1 MHVQL
6 DRHGFP
12 AVPIHHAQL
21 DPLVRGRDHL
31 ERPGFLLSGQAGYQK
46 GAFASQV
53 KAGIRKG
60 LEVMSPE
67 RLYIDPDCG
76 LKTRSEEESVAKLR
90 IISTAVKEV
99 KAELGI
105 E

>member
-1 MHVQL
+1 MGVVDVHN
-6 DRHGFP
+6 HE
-12 AVPIHHAQL
+12 IET
-21 DPLVRGRDHL
+21 L
-31 ERPGFLLSGQAGYQK
+31 E
-46 GAFASQV
+46 QV

-60 LEVMSPE
+60 LDVLSPE

-76 LKTRSEEESVAKLR
+76 LKTRSEEESVAKLQ

-99 KAELGI
+99 KMELGI